1 MSVGLKAARYG
12 IAAVVVAG
20 IIITSSFFYLGA
32 PTQLQGGTSTSSK
45 PPVSSTSS
53 TSFTSPTSSK
63 SGVLGTSQ
71 LVIQLTDPPQVP
83 ELTSS
88 LNMTYTSLS
97 VLVGEPS
104 GHQGQLNTTTL
115 TITPSGGNATLELLR
130 LQNVS
135 QTLGTMTLPNDSV
148 IYSVT
153 FTISSIKIDVNG
165 TLSAVTLA
173 GGATTLTVT
182 MANPHEL
189 WGTNVALLQLNPVV
203 VQTPA
208 GYELIPSSVGVIR
221 YSEGEGEGQTGSFHQ
236 LDENDTE
243 ALENVY
249 GNVTATLNVLS
260 VSGNSTTI
268 TVEVKNTGNG
278 SVVLN
283 AIGIHGNFTAVGQ
296 CENGDSHDNGSD
308 GSNSCHGH
316 EHDHPTEVVFVPV
329 DQTVS
334 GAACANL
341 TMQLVNG
348 DFYGH
353 EEGGLTL
360 AQGQCADLAFS
371 GVISFG
377 DSNQTLVPSTTAG
390 QVYDVHVIAS
400 NGANMGLT
408 CTLPAGPSSCTVQ
421 QQENDDGHDLGD

>member
-20 IIITSSFFYLGA
+20 IIITSSFLYLGA

-45 PPVSSTSS
+45 PPLSSTSS
-53 TSFTSPTSSK
+53 TSST
-63 SGVLGTSQ
+63 SGVLGAASQ
-71 LVIQLTDPPQVP
+71 LVIQLTDPPEVP

-97 VLVGEPS
+97 VLVGEPT

-115 TITPSGGNATLELLR
+115 TIAPSGGNATLELLR
-130 LQNVS
+130 LQNIS
-135 QTLGTMTLPNDSV
+135 QTLGTVTLPNDSV
-148 IYSVT
+148 IYSAT

-182 MANPHEL
+182 ISNPHEL
-189 WGTNVALLQLNPVV
+189 RGTNVALLQLNPFV

-221 YSEGEGEGQTGSFHQ
+221 YSAGEGEGQTGSFHQ

-260 VSGNSTTI
+260 VSGNNTTI

-296 CENGDSHDNGSD
+296 CENGDPHDNDSD
-308 GSNSCHGH
+308 GSNNCHGH
-316 EHDHPTEVVFVPV
+316 DHNHSTEVVFVPV
-329 DQTVS
+329 NQAVS

-348 DFYGH
+348 DFNDH

-360 AQGQCADLAFS
+360 AQGQCADLTFS

-390 QVYDVHVIAS
+390 QIYDVHVIAS

-421 QQENDDGHDLGD
+421 QQESDEGHDPGD